1 MWEVRKQKLY
11 GDDSCPN
18 QLQSQSSPGGLGGA
32 TGVEG
37 QRDGEFW
44 DGEFREGKL
53 YCVCCACRVSV
64 AACNVCVD
72 ACTCTCGVNVS
83 VIMCILVWIRV
94 HVCVAPPIV
103 VGAWPM
109 AGTLWRLFEYIYKLH

>member
-1 MWEVRKQKLY
+1 MYMHVLHVQCIW
-11 GDDSCPN
+11 
-18 QLQSQSSPGGLGGA
+18 GGGG

-37 QRDGEFW
+37 KRDGK
-44 DGEFREGKL
+44 FREGKL
-53 YCVCCACRVSV
+53 HCVCYASV

-72 ACTCTCGVNVS
+72 ACACTCGCVS
-83 VIMCILVWIRV
+83 VIMCILVWIHV

-109 AGTLWRLFEYIYKLH
+109 AGTLWRLFEYYYYYRLVLCRSN